1 MTEQKT
7 NVDESSKSPASKKR
21 KCHFTPSDEKLQH
34 LTTTVDTSL
43 ERDVFLNRQEPSLQK
58 Q

>member
-34 LTTTVDTSL
+34 LTTTVNTSL
-43 ERDVFLNRQEPSLQK
+43 ERDVF
-58 Q
+58 